1 MATVTPLLVTAA
13 CQYLVLSMAQLQQ
26 ANPTAAWTKGCA
38 GCGQLSFAADG
49 KSYRWA
55 FQSLSLM
62 STLGSLA
69 TASGSA
75 ASSGTDPTFG
85 AFDELSLKF
94 GDDGSLAV
102 RYFASSDAFLFLRQ
116 PSAPQDPEQPLQ
128 SSLPT
133 VWPNFDVSGV
143 PNGTQCLSWGEHYF
157 FPGTVGPRVPHT
169 NPKPADL
176 RQCSGGGPL
185 FFFTKP
191 AAGGGAAAAMAL
203 SPLSH
208 FSSNMISGAGANFT
222 GLGVDA
228 AGGHCGGSKRC
239 QYFPTEGA
247 LGCSGATSSSCRWL
261 CGRSLLLCK
270 VCLGVCLQF

>member
-1 MATVTPLLVTAA
+1 MQDTTRIRGSCAATTRYDQNVTRTATSHSISATDMRCRCMIHRTASLLVCTRVVAVMHT
-13 CQYLVLSMAQLQQ
+13 CQ
-26 ANPTAAWTKGCA
+26 T
-38 GCGQLSFAADG
+38 
-49 KSYRWA
+49 
-55 FQSLSLM
+55 
-62 STLGSLA
+62 
-69 TASGSA
+69 
-75 ASSGTDPTFG
+75 
-85 AFDELSLKF
+85 
-94 GDDGSLAV
+94 
-102 RYFASSDAFLFLRQ
+102 
-116 PSAPQDPEQPLQ
+116 PLQ